1 MTSDRDNQAS
11 YQDKS
16 YQDLA
21 PFFSP
26 KGVAIIGASQDPQ
39 KLSHGILKNMTL
51 YGYTGGIYPVNP
63 KADRILGLTA
73 YADIAD
79 VPDPVD
85 LAVVV
90 LPAPMT
96 PRILQACGERGIKAV
111 IIISGGF
118 KEVGGSGIALENEC
132 RQIAESYQ
140 MRLIG
145 PNCVGT
151 LDLYTGLNTTFIEG
165 MPAKGSIG
173 FVSQSGAVCGGVVD
187 LIADKGIGFSH
198 FASLGNELDVNET
211 DVIAFFAE
219 HPQVKVIAAYV
230 EAIEKG
236 ERFMQVVSQVS
247 QKKPVVLLKAG
258 RTDAGAKAVSS
269 HTGSLAGTYAAY
281 QAAFKQAGVIEVED
295 IGALFDVAWSL
306 SCQPLPEGN
315 QVAIFTNS
323 GGPAALASDSLAS
336 RGFELAEISG
346 EKQDELAE
354 KLNPSAQVANPVDML
369 GGAEADEFEHCFAT
383 LMEEPGID
391 VLIPMLVPQSLVDP
405 ADIARVIVKNAA
417 KTDKTVLA
425 CMVGDQSLGE
435 ARKILHGNA
444 VPMSVYPDVPG
455 KVLGAMQRYHDW
467 LRKRDLEPFA
477 LVGINQEA
485 AANQLMRSEGRV
497 LGEAETRPIL
507 ADYGFNLVPGGLV
520 RDSEEAVA
528 IAERVGFPVVLKIAS
543 PQILHKSDLG
553 GIALNL
559 ESVEALRIAMAS
571 MEDRITKAAPD
582 AHINGFLV
590 QKMAPRG
597 MEVIV
602 GMKRDPSFGPVMMFG
617 LGGVYVEL
625 FKDVGFGVAPMTVD
639 QAYEMVT
646 STKAGQLLWGYR
658 GGPSYDMDA
667 VVEVIGRLSQL
678 ALDHPVI
685 AEVEVNPLL
694 VLPKGEGAM
703 VLDARMILSD
713 A

>member
-1 MTSDRDNQAS
+1 MTS
-11 YQDKS
+11 
-16 YQDLA
+16 DLA

-26 KGVAIIGASQDPQ
+26 KGVAIIGASTDPT

-51 YGYTGGIYPVNP
+51 YGYPGGIYPVNP
-63 KADRILGLTA
+63 KADQILGLTA
-73 YADIAD
+73 YPDIAS
-79 VPDPVD
+79 VPDPLD

-96 PRILQACGERGIKAV
+96 PAVLRACGERGIKAV

-118 KEVGGSGIALENEC
+118 KEVGGSGIELENEC
-132 RQIAESYQ
+132 RQIARSYQ

-151 LDLYTGLNTTFIEG
+151 MDLYTGLNTTFIEG

-198 FASLGNELDVNET
+198 FASLGNELDVDET
-211 DVIAFFAE
+211 DVIAYFDQ

-230 EAIEKG
+230 EAIMNG
-236 ERFMQVVSQVS
+236 ERFLRVVGEVS
-247 QKKPVVLLKAG
+247 RRKPVVLLKAG
-258 RTDAGAKAVSS
+258 RTEAGAKAVSS
-269 HTGSLAGTYAAY
+269 HTGSLAGSYAAY
-281 QAAFKQAGVIEVED
+281 QAAFKQAGVIEVQD
-295 IGALFDVAWSL
+295 IVSLFDVAWSL

-315 QVAIFTNS
+315 RAVIFTNS

-336 RGFELAEISG
+336 QGFTLGEITP
-346 EKQDELAE
+346 EKQRQLAE

-369 GGAEADEFEHCFAT
+369 GGAEADEFEHCFQT
-383 LMEEPGID
+383 LIDDPGID
-391 VLIPMLVPQSLVDP
+391 VFLPMLVPQSLVNP
-405 ADIARVIVKNAA
+405 ADIARTIVKNAQ

-425 CMVGDQSLGE
+425 CMVGEQSLAE
-435 ARKILHGNA
+435 ARKVLHANG

-455 KVLGAMQRYHDW
+455 KVLGAMLGYRSW
-467 LRKRDLEPFA
+467 LEVPLSQPAKFPDVNL
-477 LVGINQEA
+477 A
-485 AANQLMRSEGRV
+485 AVAKQLARTETHA
-497 LGEAETRPIL
+497 LGEAETRPIM
-507 ADYGFNLVPGGLV
+507 ADYGFNLVPGTMVEDAHAGV
-520 RDSEEAVA
+520 AAAEAL
-528 IAERVGFPVVLKIAS
+528 GYPVVVKIVS

-559 ESVEALRIAMAS
+559 GSADELRNAIDSMRSRIRNTAPEAA
-571 MEDRITKAAPD
+571 
-582 AHINGFLV
+582 INGFLV
-590 QKMAPRG
+590 QKMAPKG

-602 GMKRDPSFGPVMMFG
+602 GMRRDPSFGPLMVFG

-625 FKDVGFGVAPMTVD
+625 FKDVGFGVAPMTVG
-639 QAYEMVT
+639 QARSMIA
-646 STKAGQLLWGYR
+646 STKAGQLLQGYR
-658 GGPSYDMDA
+658 GGLTYDIEA
-667 VVEVIGRLSQL
+667 VVDVIGRLSQL
-678 ALDHPVI
+678 ALDHPSI

-694 VLPKGEGAM
+694 VLPEGQGAM

-713 A
+713 E